1 MTAQW
6 MTGRFRA
13 ITPDIGLPKIT
24 RRIYPT
30 RFGQMHLR
38 SNEGKGKAVPLVL
51 LHMSPRS
58 GAMWEML
65 QERLERPTYAPDRL
79 GYGFSDAPPWA
90 LSLEQYAQATV
101 DTLKEAG
108 VAGEVDLLGMH
119 TGSFEAI
126 EVAHQLG
133 SQVRRI
139 IAVGMP
145 LFSTEEQQ
153 RQTEKY
159 SEQTLRPATEGGHVL
174 GAWRGGF
181 AFRQPPYD
189 LADVHRRFVEHVLAA
204 NPGAAFRAACGYPI
218 EKKLKSL
225 KAPLTVIAPHDD
237 IIEQTLRVKPLLK
250 PGANFVDLPEF
261 GHDPFNVA
269 LDRMVALVNRHLPP

>member
-1 MTAQW
+1 M
-6 MTGRFRA
+6 
-13 ITPDIGLPKIT
+13 T

-38 SNEGKGKAVPLVL
+38 SNDGKGVPLVL

-58 GAMWEML
+58 GAMWELL
-65 QERLERPTYAPDRL
+65 QEKLERPSHAPDRL

-90 LSLEQYAQATV
+90 LSLEQYAQSTV
-101 DTLKEAG
+101 DTLEA
-108 VAGEVDLLGMH
+108 AGIQGDVDILGIH
-119 TGSFEAI
+119 TGSIEAI

-133 SQVRRI
+133 SHARRVV
-139 IAVGMP
+139 AVGMP
-145 LFSTEEQQ
+145 LFSAEGQ
-153 RQTEKY
+153 RRQLEKY
-159 SEQTLRPATEGGHVL
+159 SEQPLKPATEGGHVL

-189 LADVHRRFVEHVLAA
+189 LGEVHRRFVEHVLAA

-225 KAPLTVIAPHDD
+225 KAPLTVFAPHDD
-237 IIEQTLRVKPLLK
+237 IIEQTQRVKPLLK
-250 PGANFVDLPEF
+250 GGAAYVDLPELSQ
-261 GHDPFNVA
+261 DPFHAAV
-269 LDRMVALVNRHLPP
+269 DRMVTLVNRHLPP

>member
-1 MTAQW
+1 MTAAQW

-13 ITPDIGLPKIT
+13 IVPDSGGPKIT
-24 RRIYPT
+24 RRIFPT

-38 SNEGKGKAVPLVL
+38 SKEGNGVPLVL

-58 GAMWEML
+58 GAMWELLM
-65 QERLERPTYAPDRL
+65 ERLERSSHAPDRL

-90 LSLEQYAQATV
+90 LSLEQYAQSTV
-101 DTLKEAG
+101 DALKAAEIQG
-108 VAGEVDLLGMH
+108 PLDLLGIH
-119 TGSFEAI
+119 TGSMEAI

-133 SQVRRI
+133 SQVRRVI
-139 IAVGMP
+139 TVGVP
-145 LFSTEEQQ
+145 LFSAEEQQ
-153 RQTEKY
+153 RQLEKY
-159 SEQTLRPATEGGHVL
+159 SEQPLRPVTEGGHVL

-189 LADVHRRFVEHVLAA
+189 LGDVHRRFVELVLAA

-225 KAPLTVIAPHDD
+225 KAPLTVFAPHDD
-237 IIEQTLRVKPLLK
+237 IIEQTQRVKPLLK
-250 PGANFVDLPEF
+250 ADATYVDLPEL
-261 GHDPFNVA
+261 GQDPFHVSI
-269 LDRMVALVNRHLPP
+269 DRMVTLVNRYLPA

>member
-1 MTAQW
+1 V
-6 MTGRFRA
+6 
-13 ITPDIGLPKIT
+13 T

-30 RFGQMHLR
+30 RFGQIHLR
-38 SNEGKGKAVPLVL
+38 SNEGKGVPLVL

-58 GAMWEML
+58 GAMWELL
-65 QERLERPTYAPDRL
+65 QEKLQRPTYAPDRL

-90 LSLEQYAQATV
+90 LSLEQYALSTV
-101 DTLKEAG
+101 DALRAAG
-108 VAGEVDLLGMH
+108 VDGDVDLLGVH

-133 SQVRRI
+133 SHARRVV
-139 IAVGMP
+139 AVGMP
-145 LFSTEEQQ
+145 LFSPEEQQ
-153 RQTEKY
+153 RQMEKY
-159 SEQTLRPATEGGHVL
+159 SEQPLKPLTEGGHVL

-189 LADVHRRFVEHVLAA
+189 LGDVHRRFVEHVLAA

-225 KAPLTVIAPHDD
+225 KAPLTVFAPHDD
-237 IIEQTLRVKPLLK
+237 IIEQTSRIKPLLK
-250 PGANFVDLPEF
+250 ADASYVDLPEL
-261 GHDPFNVA
+261 GQDPFHAAV
-269 LDRMVALVNRHLPP
+269 DRMVTLVNRHLPL